1 METITPTERE
11 LEVLKILWERE
22 KTTVRQVWKLMAEQE
37 PELAYTT
44 VLSIFQVME
53 KKKLVTHETVGKT
66 YHYTPTQPRD
76 KTMQSLTTNFL
87 NRVYDGA
94 VGEFLLHG
102 LEAGKITAGELSELE
117 ALIAQAKRKSRKS
130 PGKKGGKP

>member
-1 METITPTERE
+1 MGTITPTERE
-11 LEVLKILWERE
+11 LEVLKILWENA
-22 KTTVRQVWKLMAEQE
+22 KTTVRQVWKVMAEQE

-53 KKKLVTHETVGKT
+53 KKGLVSHETIGKT
-66 YHYTPTQPRD
+66 YHYTPTQARD
-76 KTMQSLTTNFL
+76 KTMQSLTTDFL

-102 LEAGKITAGELSELE
+102 LEAGKITVEEISELE
-117 ALIAQAKRKSRKS
+117 TLIEHAKKKSRKS
-130 PGKKGGKP
+130 GKKGGRK